1 MTREEVEKYLPEVPG
16 WKFSEDVKSISR
28 KFTFQNFKEAI
39 RFVNLVADIAEE
51 EDHHPD
57 ILINY
62 KRVTFTL
69 TTHAIGG
76 LSENDFIMAAK
87 IDTLQSP

>member
-1 MTREEVEKYLPEVPG
+1 MTRDEAEKYLPEVPN
-16 WKFSEDVKSISR
+16 WQLSEDAKSISR
-28 KFTFQNFKEAI
+28 KFTFENFREAI
-39 RFVNLVADIAEE
+39 KFVSQVADLAEE

-62 KRVTFTL
+62 KRITFTL

-87 IDTLQSP
+87 ISKLVSR

>member
-1 MTREEVEKYLPEVPG
+1 MTRTEAEKYLPEVYG
-16 WKFSEDVKSISR
+16 WELSRDAKSISR
-28 KFTFQNFKEAI
+28 KFTFENFKQAVA
-39 RFVNLVADIAEE
+39 FVNKVADLAEE

-57 ILINY
+57 VLINY

-76 LSENDFIMAAK
+76 LSENDFILAAK
-87 IDTLQSP
+87 INNLH

>member
-1 MTREEVEKYLPEVPG
+1 MSREEAEKYFPEVSG
-16 WKFSEDVKSISR
+16 WELSEDAKSIFR
-28 KFTFQNFKEAI
+28 KFTFENFKEAI
-39 RFVNLVADIAEE
+39 KFVNQVAIIADE

-76 LSENDFIMAAK
+76 LSENDFILAAK
-87 IDTLQSP
+87 INSLP